1 MANWQFAL
9 RCTPRIDEGIAVGIG
24 GNQSA
29 MPDVQI
35 IRGYVPGAVGRV
47 TELHAVYYHR
57 EWGFGLF
64 FEARVA
70 AELAEFL
77 GRYDGA
83 LDGFWTAQ
91 IDGGIEG
98 SIAIDGL
105 HAAAEGAHLR
115 WFIVS
120 DALRGQGAGGRL
132 IEAALGFCR
141 ACGYRR
147 VYLNT
152 FEGLHAARRLYE
164 RYGFQLVEQHP
175 GAQWGRQVNEQRFE
189 LDLT

>member
-1 MANWQFAL
+1 
-9 RCTPRIDEGIAVGIG
+9 
-24 GNQSA
+24 

-35 IRGYVPGAVGRV
+35 IRGYVPGAIGRV
-47 TELHAVYYHR
+47 TEMHAAYYQR

-77 GRYDGA
+77 GRYDEGR
-83 LDGFWTAQ
+83 DGFWTAQ
-91 IDGGIEG
+91 AGRSIEG

-105 HAAAEGAHLR
+105 HAGAEGAHLR

-120 DALRGQGAGGRL
+120 DALRGQGAGSRL
-132 IEAALGFCR
+132 IEAAVGFCR
-141 ACGYRR
+141 ECGYRR

-152 FEGLHAARRLYE
+152 FEGLHAARHLYE
-164 RYGFQLVEQHP
+164 RHGFRLVEQHR
-175 GAQWGRQVNEQRFE
+175 GAQWGREVDEQRFE
-189 LDLT
+189 LEMDPNPAKSH

>member
-1 MANWQFAL
+1 
-9 RCTPRIDEGIAVGIG
+9 
-24 GNQSA
+24 

-35 IRGYVPGAVGRV
+35 IPGYIPGAIGRV
-47 TELHAVYYHR
+47 TELHAAYYGR

-77 GRYDGA
+77 RRFDAGR
-83 LDGFWTAQ
+83 DGFWTAQ
-91 IDGGIEG
+91 ADGSIEG
-98 SIAIDGL
+98 AVAIDGL

-132 IEAALGFCR
+132 MDAAIGFCR
-141 ACGYRR
+141 GRGYRML
-147 VYLNT
+147 YLDT
-152 FEGLHAARRLYE
+152 FEGLHAARHLYE
-164 RYGFQLVEQHP
+164 KHGFRLVEQHR
-175 GAQWGRQVNEQRFE
+175 GTQWGREVDEQRFE
-189 LDLT
+189 LEMA